1 VESVIPPLPL
11 LLAAA
16 SVGILHMSAP
26 DHWATL
32 IILGRVSKWSRGR
45 LMGVGIMTAVGH
57 VALSL
62 LLGFV
67 IVEIGITFSQ
77 RLSGYITE
85 ATGTL
90 MVVGGLVY
98 GVKELM
104 SKETEDYERETLDE
118 LKKGEGNLSRR
129 FRYFAVLGAALSP
142 DLSILPIFVLAAPIG
157 LSFAFDT
164 AVVFSI
170 ASILALLVFLLLG
183 SAGLAKAFERI
194 PPKYN
199 DALVGFVIAAV
210 GLYILVTE

>member
-1 VESVIPPLPL
+1 MVSPAPL

-16 SVGILHMSAP
+16 FVGILHMSAP

-32 IILGRVSKWSRGR
+32 IILGRISKWNRAR
-45 LMGVGIMTAVGH
+45 LIGVGIMTAAGH

-62 LLGFV
+62 LLGFAV
-67 IVEIGITFSQ
+67 LYIGIAFSKQ
-77 RLSGYITE
+77 ASLYVTE
-85 ATGTL
+85 ATGVI
-90 MVVGGLVY
+90 MVVGGLLY
-98 GVKELM
+98 GAKELI
-104 SKETEDYERETLDE
+104 SSETEGYERETREE
-118 LKKGEGNLSRR
+118 LSRGEGTLSKR

-142 DLSILPIFVLAAPIG
+142 DLSILPIFLLAAPIG

-164 AVVFSI
+164 AIVFAT
-170 ASILALLVFLLLG
+170 ASILALLAFLLLG

-210 GLYILVTE
+210 GVYILVAG

>member
-1 VESVIPPLPL
+1 
-11 LLAAA
+11 
-16 SVGILHMSAP
+16 
-26 DHWATL
+26 
-32 IILGRVSKWSRGR
+32 
-45 LMGVGIMTAVGH
+45 MGVGVMTAVGH

-62 LLGFV
+62 LLGFA
-67 IVEIGITFSQ
+67 IVEIGITFSP

-85 ATGTL
+85 ATGGI

-104 SKETEDYERETLDE
+104 SKGTEDYERETLEE
-118 LKKGEGNLSRR
+118 LKKGEGNLGRR

-142 DLSILPIFVLAAPIG
+142 DLSILPIFILAAPIG

-170 ASILALLVFLLLG
+170 SSILALLVFLLLG

-194 PPKYN
+194 PPRYN

-210 GLYILVTE
+210 GFYILVAG

>member
-1 VESVIPPLPL
+1 
-11 LLAAA
+11 
-16 SVGILHMSAP
+16 MSAP

-32 IILGRVSKWSRGR
+32 IMLGRISKWSRSR
-45 LMGVGIMTAVGH
+45 LMGVGVMTAVGH

-62 LLGFV
+62 LLGFA
-67 IVEIGITFSQ
+67 IVEIGLTFSQ

-85 ATGTL
+85 ATGAI
-90 MVVGGLVY
+90 MVVGGLFY

-104 SKETEDYERETLDE
+104 SKESEDYEKEAQEKLA
-118 LKKGEGNLSRR
+118 KGEGGLGKR
-129 FRYFAVLGAALSP
+129 FRYFAVLGGALSP
-142 DLSILPIFVLAAPIG
+142 DLTILPIFILAAPIG
-157 LSFAFDT
+157 LSFALYT

-170 ASILALLVFLLLG
+170 ASILALLAFLLLG

-210 GLYILVTE
+210 GAYILVAG

>member
-1 VESVIPPLPL
+1 MVSPLPL

-32 IILGRVSKWSRGR
+32 IMLGRISKWSRGR
-45 LMGVGIMTAVGH
+45 LMGVGVMTAVGH

-62 LLGFV
+62 LLGFA
-67 IVEIGITFSQ
+67 IVEIGFTFSQ

-85 ATGTL
+85 ATGAI
-90 MVVGGLVY
+90 MVIGGILY
-98 GVKELM
+98 GIRELI
-104 SKETEDYERETLDE
+104 SESEDYEKEAQQKLA
-118 LKKGEGNLSRR
+118 KGEGGLGKR
-129 FRYFAVLGAALSP
+129 FRYFAILGGALSP
-142 DLSILPIFVLAAPIG
+142 DLTILPIFILAAPIG
-157 LSFAFDT
+157 LSFALYT

-170 ASILALLVFLLLG
+170 ASILALLAFLLLG

-210 GLYILVTE
+210 GAYILVTG